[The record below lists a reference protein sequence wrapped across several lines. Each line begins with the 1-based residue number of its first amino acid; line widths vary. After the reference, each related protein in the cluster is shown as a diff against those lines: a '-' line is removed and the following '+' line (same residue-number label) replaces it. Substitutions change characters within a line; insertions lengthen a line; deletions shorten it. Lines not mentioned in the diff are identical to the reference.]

1 MSLSIAVIV
10 AGSLSLVALAGGI
23 AGAVGNRRQQRSKW
37 ASQTWRDVTL
47 RNGVT
52 ALSPFH
58 SRSSS
63 FNAPGMVRTY
73 PRSQAPTQAASV
85 SASVSNARP
94 PAASVVPS
102 AVSTVVHT
110 STTPETELPHEP
122 LELSDPPH
130 EAEGARCRRLYR
142 QGMSQTKVIA
152 DVWGVP
158 KGGSKKYYE
167 ARRRFRAHVAE
178 IATGDL
184 LASIQSEGGV

>member
-1 MSLSIAVIV
+1 MSLSIAAIV

-23 AGAVGNRRQQRSKW
+23 AGAADSKRRQRGVW

-52 ALSPFH
+52 EVSPFH

-63 FNAPGMVRTY
+63 FNAPGMIRTY
-73 PRSQAPTQAASV
+73 PRSQTPTQSASV

-94 PAASVVPS
+94 PVASDAIS
-102 AVSTVVHT
+102 AVNNAVHT
-110 STTPETELPHEP
+110 GTALETELPHEP

-130 EAEGARCRRLYR
+130 DAEGARCRRLYQ
-142 QGMSQTKVIA
+142 QGMSQTKIIA

-167 ARRRFRAHVAE
+167 ARRRFRAHVAD